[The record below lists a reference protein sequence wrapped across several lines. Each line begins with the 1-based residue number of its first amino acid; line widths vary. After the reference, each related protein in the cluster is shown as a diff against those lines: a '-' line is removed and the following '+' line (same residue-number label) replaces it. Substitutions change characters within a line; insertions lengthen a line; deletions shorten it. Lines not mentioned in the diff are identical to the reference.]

1 MNEFNDF
8 DNNTDN
14 YDPLAEMNNMINL
27 SKIHIKI
34 QRRNARKSICTI
46 EGLELDEAEL
56 KELTKE
62 MKKKF
67 ACNGTIIKDETHGN
81 IIQLQGDIRE
91 QAKEILMKRYEF
103 SEDNIVI
110 HGYD

>member
-1 MNEFNDF
+1 MAEFNDN
-8 DNNTDN
+8 DNNN
-14 YDPLAEMNNMINL
+14 YDPLKEMNNMINS

-46 EGLELDEAEL
+46 EGLQLTEDEL
-56 KELTKE
+56 KDLTKD

-67 ACNGTIIKDETHGN
+67 ACNGTIIKDETLGN
-81 IIQLQGDIRE
+81 IIKLQGDIRE
-91 QAKEILMKRYEF
+91 KAKKILISKHGI
-103 SEDNIVI
+103 SEDNIVV